1 MNLIPTEIA
10 GLFRVRLD
18 LLGDARGYFTRV
30 FDLEGARQLDPAFQI
45 VQINRSLTQAKGT
58 IRGMHF
64 QRAPRAED
72 KLVQCLQGAIF
83 DVAVDLRPGSPTYR
97 RWVGQELSAEN
108 KELLL
113 VPKGCAHGFQ
123 TLVDE
128 CLVEYFVTESYS
140 PEYEGGV
147 RWSDP
152 AIGIRWPLNQPF
164 TSEKDAAWPLLES

>member
-1 MNLIPTEIA
+1 MNLIPTDIA
-10 GLFRVRLD
+10 GVFRVRLEPR
-18 LLGDARGYFTRV
+18 GDTRGYFARV
-30 FDLEGARQLDPAFQI
+30 FDLERLRQADPAFQI
-45 VQINRSLTQAKGT
+45 AQINRSLTQAKGT
-58 IRGMHF
+58 LRGLHF

-123 TLVDE
+123 TLTDD
-128 CLVEYFVTESYS
+128 CLVEYFVSEYYS
-140 PEYEGGV
+140 PEFEGGV
-147 RWSDP
+147 RWNDP
-152 AIGIRWPLNQPF
+152 AIGVRWPLGQPF
-164 TSEKDAAWPLLES
+164 TSDKDAAWPLIEQ